1 MIFLFTDF
9 GAGGPYIG
17 QMQAVIR
24 LAGPGVDVIDLV
36 SNAPS
41 GDPESSAYLLAALVS
56 VLPERAVVLGVV
68 DPGVGGERAPVALEA
83 DGRWFVGPDNGLF
96 YGVAKAAT
104 ECRWHII
111 DWRPER
117 LSASFHGRD
126 LFAPI
131 AARIAC
137 GDLSWPRG
145 LSPDR
150 NLDDWPAEVDRVI
163 YFDTYGNAFTGR
175 RYDPA
180 LDGRSV
186 SVGRHSLPQGR
197 TFSSLPRGQG
207 FWYRN
212 SIDLIELAVNQGS
225 AREGFDL
232 RIGTPVRFEG

>member
-24 LAGPGVDVIDLV
+24 LAAPGVDIIDLV

-68 DPGVGGERAPVALEA
+68 DPGVGGERAPVVLEA

-96 YGVAKAAT
+96 YSVAKAAT
-104 ECRWHII
+104 ECRWHRI
-111 DWRPER
+111 DWCPER

-131 AARIAC
+131 AARIAR
-137 GDLSWPRG
+137 GDSSWPRRAR
-145 LSPDR
+145 SAPD
-150 NLDDWPAEVDRVI
+150 LGDWPADVDRVI

-180 LDGRSV
+180 FDGRSV
-186 SVGRHSLPQGR
+186 RVGRHSLPQGR

-225 AREGFDL
+225 AHEEFDL